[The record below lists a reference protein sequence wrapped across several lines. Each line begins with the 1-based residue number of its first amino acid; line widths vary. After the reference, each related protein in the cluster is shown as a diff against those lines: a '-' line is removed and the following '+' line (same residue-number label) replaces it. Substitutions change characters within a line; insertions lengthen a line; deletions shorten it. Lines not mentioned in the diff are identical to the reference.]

1 MCLLNYALCIIILGL
16 IDFPYLYLNRN
27 LYIQK
32 TKAISGRE
40 LTSRYYSAGIVYL
53 ALALGI
59 VVLVIPRVSI
69 NEGIGAIIRDSI
81 LYGGVFGIATYA
93 TFDFTVHFMF
103 KDWDIIT
110 SIMDTLWGAVLCSVT
125 TMCIVLL
132 TK

>member
-1 MCLLNYALCIIILGL
+1 MCIVNYLLCVIILGL
-16 IDFPYLYLNRN
+16 IDFPYLYVNRN

-59 VVLVIPRVSI
+59 VVLVLPRVRI
-69 NEGIGAIIRDSI
+69 NEGINAIIQDSI

-93 TFDFTVHFMF
+93 TFDFTAHFMF
-103 KDWDIIT
+103 KDWDLMV
-110 SIMDTLWGAVLCSVT
+110 SIMDTLWGAVLCSIT
-125 TMCIVLL
+125 TICIALL